1 MSISLRT
8 LKGVGEKT
16 EKLFAKIGVTDMES
30 LLSYYP
36 RNYDAYEEPVEIRSL
51 EEGAVVAISVA
62 VITGVYVNQVR
73 NLQVITTT
81 VAELTGKISVTW
93 FNAPYLRSAVRKG
106 SRFVLR
112 GRVVRKQGK
121 LQMEH
126 PEIFTP
132 AAYEEIL
139 HSLQPIYGLTAGLS
153 NKTIVKLIHQVNEA
167 GAHVS
172 YMIVSE
178 AGASVFPRSN
188 DKLVGK
194 GYALDYGLKAIW
206 EQYADRD
213 YEAFFVFDADNVL
226 DVNYFREMNKT
237 FDNGA
242 KASTSYRNSKN
253 YDSNW
258 ISAGYAVWFLREAK
272 FLNQARLPLNTS
284 CAVSGTGFFIAADII
299 EKTDGWRRHLL
310 TKDIALSA
318 NSILE
323 GIRIAYTPTA
333 VLYDEQ
339 PGTFRDSWNQR
350 FRWAKGFYQV
360 FWHYGARLAKGV
372 FTNPK
377 GSRFA
382 CYDMLM
388 TIAPGMLLS
397 IISILFNTIIIV
409 LAATG
414 VMSTGVAIASSV
426 TSVVFCL
433 CNYIVFM
440 FVFGVLTTF
449 VEWDS
454 IRTTTAKKIRY
465 MFTFPFFML
474 TYIPIA
480 LIALVKKAA
489 WKPIRHS
496 ISVDVAEFSEAEGV
510 RLSSK

>member
-1 MSISLRT
+1 MEAVKTINFIISIVFIVCYTYQFVYILVPFVVKDKR
-8 LKGVGEKT
+8 KGEAVSHRYAVLVSARNE
-16 EKLFAKIGVTDMES
+16 EAVIGNLIESIKRQTYDGGLVTTF
-30 LLSYYP
+30 
-36 RNYDAYEEPVEIRSL
+36 
-51 EEGAVVAISVA
+51 VVADNCTDDTARVA
-62 VITGVYVNQVR
+62 
-73 NLQVITTT
+73 
-81 VAELTGKISVTW
+81 AD
-93 FNAPYLRSAVRKG
+93 
-106 SRFVLR
+106 
-112 GRVVRKQGK
+112 
-121 LQMEH
+121 
-126 PEIFTP
+126 
-132 AAYEEIL
+132 
-139 HSLQPIYGLTAGLS
+139 
-153 NKTIVKLIHQVNEA
+153 A
-167 GAHVS
+167 GA
-172 YMIVSE
+172 IVFE
-178 AGASVFPRSN
+178 RFDTAN
-188 DKLVGK
+188 VGK
-194 GYALDYGLKAIW
+194 GYALNYLLHRIDELFPERPFDGY
-206 EQYADRD
+206 
-213 YEAFFVFDADNVL
+213 FVFDADNVL
-226 DVNYFREMNKT
+226 EENYIEEMNKV
-237 FDNGA
+237 FSQGYGIV
-242 KASTSYRNSKN
+242 TSYRNSKN
-253 YDSNW
+253 FGSNW
-258 ISAGYAVWFLREAK
+258 ISAGYGVWFLREAK
-272 FLNQARLPLNTS
+272 FLNQARLTLNTS
-284 CAVSGTGFFIAADII
+284 CAVSGTGFFIAADIL
-299 EKTDGWRRHLL
+299 KAAGGWKWHLL
-310 TKDIALSA
+310 TEDIEFSA
-318 NSILE
+318 ASIID
-323 GIRIAYTPTA
+323 GVRISYCPTA

-339 PGTFRDSWNQR
+339 PITFRDSWNQR

-360 FWHYGARLAKGV
+360 FAHYAGGLVKGTL
-372 FTNPK
+372 TNPA
-377 GSRFA
+377 GYRFA